1 MNSSVRSNLPWLAA
15 VLIGAIV
22 TSLSMAD
29 LGSSGKLKQDGNRF
43 AIYGSAYGRLL
54 ARLSETTV
62 DRVWHLGV
70 EQIVPHNIDGSMHG
84 ETPLAEELEAAS
96 PNLPGQP
103 AIEHLKD
110 WYTGMRVAKYSRT
123 NPYSLSESHLFTV
136 KKEVEEMLLRS
147 FKMDP
152 GHYGAYNSYHLFLT
166 THEFGGDERSR
177 AHAIKVANAALA
189 SIASEREDPEPW
201 LTAASAAMNLYLLET
216 ENHMESG
223 TDIPLH
229 ILKEY
234 RAKIGN
240 CLSMFEQLKERAE
253 LNGTWDNLSSAR
265 QVEII
270 HRYRFANRTYK
281 QFDAMIARGEEIGS
295 SKQEEPAVNARRN
308 ETD

>member
-1 MNSSVRSNLPWLAA
+1 MNSSCRANLPWLAA

-22 TSLSMAD
+22 TSLAMAN
-29 LGSSGKLKQDGNRF
+29 LNSSGKLKQDGNRF
-43 AIYGSAYGRLL
+43 AVYGSAYGRLL

-84 ETPLAEELEAAS
+84 GNSLAEEIEAAA

-103 AIEHLKD
+103 GIDHLKE

-189 SIASEREDPEPW
+189 SIASEQEDPEPW

-216 ENHMESG
+216 EYHMESG

-229 ILKEY
+229 VLKEY
-234 RAKIGN
+234 QAKIGN

-253 LNGTWDNLSSAR
+253 LNGNWDNLSSTR

-281 QFDAMIARGEEIGS
+281 QFDSLIARAEGNGT
-295 SKQEEPAVNARRN
+295 SKQSESAVNEKN
-308 ETD
+308 GKKG

>member
-1 MNSSVRSNLPWLAA
+1 MNSSCRANLPWLAA
-15 VLIGAIV
+15 TLIGAIV
-22 TSLSMAD
+22 TSLSLAD
-29 LGSSGKLKQDGNRF
+29 LRSSGKLKHDGNHL

-70 EQIVPHNIDGSMHG
+70 EQIVPHNIDGSLHG
-84 ETPLAEELEAAS
+84 GNLLAEELEPAS
-96 PNLPGQP
+96 PNILGQP
-103 AIEHLKD
+103 AIDHLKE
-110 WYTGMRVAKYSRT
+110 WFTGMRVAKYSRT
-123 NPYSLSESHLFTV
+123 NPYSLSDNHLFTV

-166 THEFGGDERSR
+166 THEFGGDEKSR
-177 AHAIKVANAALA
+177 DHAVKVANAALA
-189 SIASEREDPEPW
+189 TIASEQEDPEPW

-216 ENHMESG
+216 EYHMESG

-253 LNGTWDNLSSAR
+253 LNGNWDNLSSAR

-281 QFDAMIARGEEIGS
+281 QFDAMIARDEITGS
-295 SKQEEPAVNARRN
+295 SKSPSQP
-308 ETD
+308 